1 MSIHVDNINDGSV
14 EEFINDL
21 DIREGVSNMYTD
33 IEKELD
39 DLIAKNIMD
48 EWRWE
53 SDKILLFVNDSDW
66 EEFKEV
72 TDGLFVLDDNG
83 LKAYIQDDYICLELD
98 PDEDF
103 NA

>member
-1 MSIHVDNINDGSV
+1 MIIPIGKLDDKSV
-14 EEFINDL
+14 EEFINAL
-21 DIREGVSNMYTD
+21 AIRKDESNMYKD
-33 IEKELD
+33 IENKLD
-39 DLIAKNIMD
+39 DLVAKNVID

-53 SDKILLFVNDSDW
+53 SDKLLVFINDSDW
-66 EEFKEV
+66 EYFKEV

>member
-1 MSIHVDNINDGSV
+1 MSIHVDNINDGSI

-21 DIREGVSNMYTD
+21 DIRKGVSNMYTD
-33 IEKELD
+33 IEKKLDELVSK
-39 DLIAKNIMD
+39 DLIS

-53 SDKILLFVNDSDW
+53 SDKLLVFINDSDW
-66 EEFKEV
+66 EYFKEV

-98 PDEDF
+98 ADEDF
-103 NA
+103 NV

>member
-1 MSIHVDNINDGSV
+1 MGGNIDDKPV
-14 EEFINDL
+14 EEFINAL
-21 DIREGVSNMYTD
+21 AIRKDESNMYKD
-33 IEKELD
+33 IENKLD
-39 DLIAKNIMD
+39 DLVAKNVMD

-53 SDKILLFVNDSDW
+53 SNKLLVFVNDSDW
-66 EEFKEV
+66 EEFKEI

>member
-1 MSIHVDNINDGSV
+1 MIIPIGKLDDKSV
-14 EEFINDL
+14 EEFINAL
-21 DIREGVSNMYTD
+21 AIRKDESNMYKD
-33 IEKELD
+33 IENKLD
-39 DLIAKNIMD
+39 DLVAKNVMD

-53 SDKILLFVNDSDW
+53 SDKLLVFVNDSDW
-66 EEFKEV
+66 EEFKEI

>member
-1 MSIHVDNINDGSV
+1 MSIPIGKLDDKSV
-14 EEFINDL
+14 EEFINAL
-21 DIREGVSNMYTD
+21 AIRKDESNMYKD
-33 IEKELD
+33 IENKLD
-39 DLIAKNIMD
+39 DLVAKNVID

-53 SDKILLFVNDSDW
+53 SDKLLVFVNDSDW
-66 EEFKEV
+66 EEFKEI

>member
-1 MSIHVDNINDGSV
+1 MSIHVGKLDDKSV

-21 DIREGVSNMYTD
+21 DIRKDESNMYKG
-33 IEKELD
+33 IED
-39 DLIAKNIMD
+39 DLDKLVTKGIVS

-53 SDKILLFVNDSDW
+53 SDKLLVFINDSDW
-66 EEFKEV
+66 EEFKEI